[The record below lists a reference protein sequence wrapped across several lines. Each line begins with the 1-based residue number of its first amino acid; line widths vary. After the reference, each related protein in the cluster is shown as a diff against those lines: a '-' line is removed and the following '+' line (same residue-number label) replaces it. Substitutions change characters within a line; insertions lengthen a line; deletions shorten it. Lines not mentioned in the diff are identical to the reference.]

1 MVSPSPLRALLLT
14 SVLLAIFAGSGHAL
28 TTRRVTINGNETAI
42 ETTYTIAALSDRGT
56 RVKGKRQ
63 EILCDFSP
71 PPNSQLHFVYL
82 LLLHTRLTCLFFPCT
97 VCVACTAC
105 LCNRGRV
112 LVF

>member
-71 PPNSQLHFVYL
+71 PPKLPTTFCVFTSFAHAAHMLVFSLH
-82 LLLHTRLTCLFFPCT
+82 C
-97 VCVACTAC
+97 VCRMHC
-105 LCNRGRV
+105 V
-112 LVF
+112 LV